1 METEEDRD
9 LAAAVE
15 LVRMMARCV
24 PLSERLSRMLD
35 QHAGPGIGPRELGLA
50 CLMLGV
56 VTLKGEGVPQGA
68 LGGIAEMIWAA
79 ASAAK
84 EPTNAA

>member
-1 METEEDRD
+1 
-9 LAAAVE
+9 
-15 LVRMMARCV
+15 
-24 PLSERLSRMLD
+24 
-35 QHAGPGIGPRELGLA
+35 
-50 CLMLGV
+50 MLGV

>member
-15 LVRMMARCV
+15 LGRMMARCV

-35 QHAGPGIGPRELGLA
+35 QHAGPGIGPR
-50 CLMLGV
+50 
-56 VTLKGEGVPQGA
+56 
-68 LGGIAEMIWAA
+68 
-79 ASAAK
+79 
-84 EPTNAA
+84 